1 MNEIERATLNEI
13 LRTVIY
19 IAEKIDEI
27 DSNCSFDDLQVLGHQ
42 EN

>member
-19 IAEKIDEI
+19 IAEKIDKKDNHSE
-27 DSNCSFDDLQVLGHQ
+27 DTKSSASSAS
-42 EN
+42 